1 MDGEVETMPAR
12 AQGRARDRVAAAFLL
27 CLMTVGSLCSGSA
40 SRSARLYAA
49 SKLVDS
55 LAAHFVVS
63 LPMTLT
69 AMIVWGSGLFWLNGL
84 YLRVTGFF
92 DEPDDP
98 DEPPRR
104 IRGPLEPIL
113 IGSMFI
119 ALVALFVW
127 FFGFAENP
135 SMPGDL

>member
-1 MDGEVETMPAR
+1 VNGKVEHMPAR
-12 AQGRARDRVAAAFLL
+12 AHGRARDRVAAAFLL
-27 CLMTVGSLCSGSA
+27 LLMSVGSFVLWIGVPAGS
-40 SRSARLYAA
+40 LYLS
-49 SKLVDS
+49 SKFVDS

-63 LPMTLT
+63 LPVTLT

-84 YLRVTGFF
+84 YLRITGFF

-113 IGSMFI
+113 IGSMFV
-119 ALVALFVW
+119 ALIALFVW

-135 SMPGDL
+135 SMQVI

>member
-1 MDGEVETMPAR
+1 VDAEVESMRAPAR
-12 AQGRARDRVAAAFLL
+12 GRLRDRAAAAFLL
-27 CLMTVGSLCSGSA
+27 CLMAVGSFVLWIGVPYGC
-40 SRSARLYAA
+40 LYVS

-55 LAAHFVVS
+55 LAGHFVVS
-63 LPMTLT
+63 LPMTLA
-69 AMIVWGSGLFWLNGL
+69 AMVIWGWGLFWVNAL

-92 DEPDDP
+92 DVPEDP

-113 IGSMFI
+113 VGSLVI
-119 ALVALFVW
+119 ALIALFVW

-135 SMPGDL
+135 SSQVI

>member
-1 MDGEVETMPAR
+1 MNVR
-12 AQGRARDRVAAAFLL
+12 SQGRARDRIAAAFLL
-27 CLMTVGSLCSGSA
+27 CLMAVGSFVLWIGVPAGS
-40 SRSARLYAA
+40 LYLS

-55 LAAHFVVS
+55 LAGHFVVA
-63 LPMTLT
+63 LPMTLA
-69 AMIVWGSGLFWLNGL
+69 AMVAWGSGLFWLNSL

-92 DEPDDP
+92 DEPEDP

-113 IGSMFI
+113 VASLVV

-135 SMPGDL
+135 SSQVI

>member
-12 AQGRARDRVAAAFLL
+12 TRGRARDRFVAAFLL
-27 CLMTVGSLCSGSA
+27 CAMAIGSLVLWIGVPA
-40 SRSARLYAA
+40 ATLYAS
-49 SKLVDS
+49 SKLVDT
-55 LAAHFVVS
+55 LAGHFLVA

-69 AMIVWGSGLFWLNGL
+69 AMMIWGSALFWLNGL

-92 DEPDDP
+92 DEPEDP

-113 IGSMFI
+113 IGSLII

-135 SMPGDL
+135 PRQVI